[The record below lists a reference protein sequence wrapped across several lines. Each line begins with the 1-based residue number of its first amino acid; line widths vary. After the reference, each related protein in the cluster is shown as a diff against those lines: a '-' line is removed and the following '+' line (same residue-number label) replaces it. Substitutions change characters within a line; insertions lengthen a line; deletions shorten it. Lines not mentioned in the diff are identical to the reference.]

1 MKSKIDAGRRKR
13 ADQAAVAS
21 PDSRF
26 AGSLTA
32 VGAQLRRARLDG
44 GLSLR
49 ELAARSGL
57 SSSFLSLV
65 ERGECSLSLTSLF
78 AISEALG
85 LAPATL
91 LGAEV
96 TAPAT
101 RQEFSVWR
109 GVESAEHRVVVG
121 EREYFPLRP
130 GFDGRRLESLFFRI
144 HPTSVIAPP
153 AVHEGEEVALVTSG
167 ELYVRIRNH
176 DLTLV
181 AGDAIHF
188 PSSVPHTI
196 ANRTGEV
203 TEVMWVMTHPSPN
216 AHTPLL

>member
-1 MKSKIDAGRRKR
+1 MKSKAG
-13 ADQAAVAS
+13 AVAS

-26 AGSLTA
+26 AGSLSA
-32 VGAQLRRARLDG
+32 IGAQLRQVRLDA

-91 LGAEV
+91 LGSE
-96 TAPAT
+96 TPAPVPK
-101 RQEFSVWR
+101 REFSLWR
-109 GVESAEHRVVVG
+109 GTEAADHHAVVG
-121 EREYFPLRP
+121 EREYYPFRP
-130 GFDGRRLESLFFRI
+130 GFDGQTLESLFFRI
-144 HPTSVIAPP
+144 HPTSVMAP
-153 AVHEGEEVALVTSG
+153 VTTHEGEEVAYVTSG
-167 ELYVRIRNH
+167 ELYIRLRDH
-176 DLTLV
+176 EITLT

-188 PSSVPHTI
+188 PSAVPHTI
-196 ANRTGEV
+196 ANRTADA
-203 TEVMWVMTHPSPN
+203 TEVMWVMTHPSPA
-216 AHTPLL
+216 AHAALI